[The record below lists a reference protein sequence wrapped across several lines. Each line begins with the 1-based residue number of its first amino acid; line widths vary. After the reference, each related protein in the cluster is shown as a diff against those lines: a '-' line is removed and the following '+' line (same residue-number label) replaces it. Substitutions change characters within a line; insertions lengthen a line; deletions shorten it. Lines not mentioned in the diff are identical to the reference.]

1 MGFYKVHCK
10 KCQEE
15 WEVMCSFEKLEDLT
29 CGEKDYWGRPMM
41 FDPDNTDR
49 VNTEGCGNPVERI
62 WRPQEAVFAIS
73 GKSLD
78 THGVHNSN
86 GYYSTSFG
94 RYFKN
99 KHTMHEWAEQNG
111 YRSVSQAQ
119 ADEAL
124 DKQYEELKK
133 QDAVGEAWK
142 DNLKKAGGDKIEAA
156 AKTFVSK
163 DMQDK

>member
-1 MGFYKVHCK
+1 
-10 KCQEE
+10 
-15 WEVMCSFEKLEDLT
+15 
-29 CGEKDYWGRPMM
+29 
-41 FDPDNTDR
+41 
-49 VNTEGCGNPVERI
+49 
-62 WRPQEAVFAIS
+62 
-73 GKSLD
+73 
-78 THGVHNSN
+78 
-86 GYYSTSFG
+86 
-94 RYFKN
+94 
-99 KHTMHEWAEQNG
+99 MHEWAENNG
-111 YRSVSQAQ
+111 YRSVTQAQ

>member
-10 KCQEE
+10 KCQTH
-15 WEVMCSFEKLEDLT
+15 WEVMCSFDKLAELT
-29 CGEKDYWGRPMM
+29 CGAKDYWGRPML
-41 FDPDNTDR
+41 FNSDTDE
-49 VNTEGCGNPVERI
+49 NQEEGCGNLVERI
-62 WRPQEAVFAIS
+62 WKPSEAVFSIAGS
-73 GKSLD
+73 SLD
-78 THGVHNSN
+78 AHGVHNSN
-86 GYYSTSFG
+86 GYWSQSFG

-99 KHTMHEWAEQNG
+99 KNTMHSWAEENG

-124 DKQYEELKK
+124 DAQYEQLKK
-133 QDAVGEAWK
+133 QDAVGQKWT

>member
-15 WEVMCSFEKLEDLT
+15 WEVMCSFEKLEELV

-86 GYYSTSFG
+86 GYWSQSFG
-94 RYFKN
+94 RP
-99 KHTMHEWAEQNG
+99 Q
-111 YRSVSQAQ
+111 
-119 ADEAL
+119 
-124 DKQYEELKK
+124 
-133 QDAVGEAWK
+133 
-142 DNLKKAGGDKIEAA
+142 
-156 AKTFVSK
+156 
-163 DMQDK
+163 

>member
-1 MGFYKVHCK
+1 MAFYKVHCK
-10 KCQEE
+10 KCDQE
-15 WEVMCSFEKLEDLT
+15 WEVMCSFEKLEELT
-29 CGEKDYWGRPMM
+29 CGQEDYWGRKMF
-41 FDPDNTDR
+41 FDPETDTTQ
-49 VNTEGCGNPVERI
+49 VEGCGNPVERI
-62 WRPQEAVFAIS
+62 WRPSEAVFAIS

-86 GYYSTSFG
+86 GYWSQSFG

-99 KHTMHEWAEQNG
+99 KSTMHEWAENNG
-111 YRSVSQAQ
+111 YRSVTQAQ

-133 QDAVGEAWK
+133 QDDVGEAWK
-142 DNLKKAGGDKIEAA
+142 NNLKKAGGDKIEAA